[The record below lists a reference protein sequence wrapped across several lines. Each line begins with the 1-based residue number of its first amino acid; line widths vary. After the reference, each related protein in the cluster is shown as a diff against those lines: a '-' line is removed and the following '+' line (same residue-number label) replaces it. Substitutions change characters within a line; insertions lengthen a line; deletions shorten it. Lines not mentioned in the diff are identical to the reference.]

1 MNTTFARTLRALDA
15 DDFRMSNVVLALAAV
30 LLGAWTWWLFA
41 GRVAQYE
48 TSTSVRVEPNRF
60 VATFPARVLDH
71 VRPGQPATVELDG
84 VAVPA
89 KVAAIGMDAATSQVQ
104 VILLAATERAAPAS
118 AKSAEASVEVESVS
132 PATLVL
138 RAIGRGNR

>member
-1 MNTTFARTLRALDA
+1 
-15 DDFRMSNVVLALAAV
+15 
-30 LLGAWTWWLFA
+30 
-41 GRVAQYE
+41 
-48 TSTSVRVEPNRF
+48 VEPNRF